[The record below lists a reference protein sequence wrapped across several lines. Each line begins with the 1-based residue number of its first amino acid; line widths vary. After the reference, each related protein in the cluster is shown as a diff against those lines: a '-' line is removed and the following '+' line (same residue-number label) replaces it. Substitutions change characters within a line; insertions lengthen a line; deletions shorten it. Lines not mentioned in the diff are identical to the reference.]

1 MVKLAKFAF
10 WFGLVVASMP
20 GAENSSAPTTDGLTV
35 DAILAA
41 GEALEAAC
49 DDIRDPCAG
58 AQTAI
63 MNAIARAHI
72 RAPETG
78 ATPAALTVEDL
89 ITAEGAPGPQF
100 ETTLP
105 IPSKKPAR

>member
-20 GAENSSAPTTDGLTV
+20 GAKISSVPINDGLTV

-41 GEALEAAC
+41 GETLEAAC
-49 DDIRDPCAG
+49 DDIRDPCTG

-63 MNAIARAHI
+63 MNAIARAHR

-78 ATPAALTVEDL
+78 AAPAALTVEDL
-89 ITAEGAPGPQF
+89 ITAEGAPGPEF
-100 ETTLP
+100 ETALP
-105 IPSKKPAR
+105 IPSKKPVR